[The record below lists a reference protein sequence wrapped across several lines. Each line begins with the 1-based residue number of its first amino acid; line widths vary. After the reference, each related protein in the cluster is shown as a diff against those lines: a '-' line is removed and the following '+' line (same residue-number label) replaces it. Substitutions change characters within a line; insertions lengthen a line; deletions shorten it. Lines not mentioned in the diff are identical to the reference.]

1 MKYKWIVKNA
11 YINFKLNNLYMLI
24 NPSHK
29 IYLKKDMCYCFE
41 IYIKYRIFNN
51 CILVCDM
58 LDNWWK
64 LISSTLHL
72 DKSHIKYN
80 YLSNTFIVSD
90 FELGIKLESN
100 LLTKFNFEFYNGL
113 ILNQLSITN
122 GLSLKREN
130 YNKSLKFS
138 NCKFNKEFCIAR
150 INISKQIVFENIY
163 FLENVFIEWVN
174 FNENSCLRFFKCNF
188 KKQCNFKYNIFYNEI
203 DFLDIYAKE
212 LILEQN
218 IFNKFLYI
226 QNSTINN
233 INLWKN
239 KFKNRCYFMD
249 SVFGNKNNEN
259 IKLNFSN
266 AHFEDNAYF
275 NNSEFYSYAD
285 FHECEFDDIACF
297 YGVKF
302 YKAPN
307 FSACY
312 FKEPKAVNLIN
323 VDIDKLDFK
332 SVEKY
337 IEDNYKDESYKNE
350 TKGIQDEKE
359 IFKIQNEY
367 RLRYAKNL
375 KDSFR
380 VIKDVLITQNNTL
393 EAQEWHKLELYAK
406 EKELEIQLSKN
417 KNDNLK
423 KESKNQVYNPKDY
436 EKFNYSKIISLIIFL
451 LKTIGYLSVNILI
464 IIELVLVAPF
474 FTIMFYCVYV
484 VFFIYKILT
493 FILKSFYP
501 LDINKFIIF
510 WRIKFNK
517 IKRKLIVSGRK
528 MLDFTLWFDCVLLQV
543 YRNTSN
549 HHTNFLKILNFTI
562 LMISLYAF
570 MGFVFSKTINFISS
584 FNSVSIIIA
593 NYFILFALIMVFFNV
608 KRQLYQQG
616 SILFFGIFGIF
627 IILMMS
633 FLLPVYI
640 PTFCFLVYFASILF
654 FYLLFLCE
662 IKLFVFILRLVA
674 YGCLIVVIILKPQLI
689 NPFVGI
695 FSSDKLYESQFEK
708 SLNDLNASAIVN
720 LASILQNDFNL
731 HLKDQNISFTEL
743 NSAKALIMANKEKL
757 KEILSKVYNDKY
769 ESDYKK
775 VLNELENNT
784 SNVKNIIEEIDNKN
798 NNSVVSAQLNKFL
811 KLNFSQEID
820 ILYAI
825 KSNFSISEKLSPEQM
840 ALFDQ
845 KDSQDKLKSVLAL
858 LKFKSSFEG
867 ILKIINQD
875 EITENTIKSTGVLYG
890 IILLLCIF
898 SLQKTARKNSI
909 VPS

>member
-1 MKYKWIVKNA
+1 LFEKEVYFGKEINDKN
-11 YINFKLNNLYMLI
+11 IEKSNSFG
-24 NPSHK
+24 S
-29 IYLKKDMCYCFE
+29 CSFE
-41 IYIKYRIFNN
+41 YAN
-51 CILVCDM
+51 
-58 LDNWWK
+58 
-64 LISSTLHL
+64 
-72 DKSHIKYN
+72 
-80 YLSNTFIVSD
+80 
-90 FELGIKLESN
+90 
-100 LLTKFNFEFYNGL
+100 
-113 ILNQLSITN
+113 
-122 GLSLKREN
+122 
-130 YNKSLKFS
+130 FS
-138 NCKFNKEFCIAR
+138 NC
-150 INISKQIVFENIY
+150 Y
-163 FLENVFIEWVN
+163 
-174 FNENSCLRFFKCNF
+174 
-188 KKQCNFKYNIFYNEI
+188 
-203 DFLDIYAKE
+203 
-212 LILEQN
+212 
-218 IFNKFLYI
+218 
-226 QNSTINN
+226 
-233 INLWKN
+233 
-239 KFKNRCYFMD
+239 FKNEVYF
-249 SVFGNKNNEN
+249 KNNEFKQVFFRN
-259 IKLNFSN
+259 SKFN
-266 AHFEDNAYF
+266 DNVYF
-275 NNSEFYSYAD
+275 NNSVFKDYTD
-285 FHECEFDDIACF
+285 FHECEFEKTACF
-297 YGVKF
+297 YGVRF
-302 YKAPN
+302 DKAPN

-332 SVEKY
+332 SLEQYIKDKY
-337 IEDNYKDESYKNE
+337 
-350 TKGIQDEKE
+350 QDETCENKQE
-359 IFKIQNEY
+359 ITEEQRNNNCK
-367 RLRYAKNL
+367 LKCAKHL

-380 VIKDVLITQNNTL
+380 VIKDILITQNNTL
-393 EAQEWHKLELYAK
+393 EAQEWHKLELYVK
-406 EKELEIQLSKN
+406 EKELEIQLGGDNKDSIRNNRKIKKLQIKKNNYEVNMFSKF
-417 KNDNLK
+417 
-423 KESKNQVYNPKDY
+423 KDLGDIY
-436 EKFNYSKIISLIIFL
+436 VKICDFVVCFIMLIGRSIFGFLLSIIEIFCNVIKSICKIIQII
-451 LKTIGYLSVNILI
+451 LSCIFCI
-464 IIELVLVAPF
+464 TSIDR
-474 FTIMFYCVYV
+474 
-484 VFFIYKILT
+484 
-493 FILKSFYP
+493 ILKLEYLKFY
-501 LDINKFIIF
+501 
-510 WRIKFNK
+510 RK
-517 IKRKLIVSGRK
+517 ISSLGKT
-528 MLDFTLWFDCVLLQV
+528 MLDFTLWFDCILLQV

-616 SILFFGIFGIF
+616 GILFFGIFGIF

-674 YGCLIVVIILKPQLI
+674 YGCLVVVIILKPQFI
-689 NPFVGI
+689 NPFTGV
-695 FSSDKLYESQFEK
+695 FLSDKLYESQFEK
-708 SLNDLNASAIVN
+708 SLNDLNTSAIIN

-743 NSAKALIMANKEKL
+743 NSAKALIIANKEKL
-757 KEILSKVYNDKY
+757 KEILKVYDDKY

-784 SNVKNIIEEIDNKN
+784 SNLKNIIEEIDNKN

-820 ILYAI
+820 ILYMI

>member
-1 MKYKWIVKNA
+1 EGKNYKSIFKKEV
-11 YINFKLNNLYMLI
+11 YINYSCLERIVFSNCEFKSKISLHKIDN
-24 NPSHK
+24 SHK
-29 IYLKKDMCYCFE
+29 IAFCNGIDFA
-41 IYIKYRIFNN
+41 N
-51 CILVCDM
+51 CIFEDDVNFKRFVSGTPLP
-58 LDNWWK
+58 DN
-64 LISSTLHL
+64 
-72 DKSHIKYN
+72 KY
-80 YLSNTFIVSD
+80 
-90 FELGIKLESN
+90 
-100 LLTKFNFEFYNGL
+100 YNNERDT
-113 ILNQLSITN
+113 I
-122 GLSLKREN
+122 
-130 YNKSLKFS
+130 
-138 NCKFNKEFCIAR
+138 
-150 INISKQIVFENIY
+150 FEN
-163 FLENVFIEWVN
+163 
-174 FNENSCLRFFKCNF
+174 C
-188 KKQCNFKYNIFYNEI
+188 
-203 DFLDIYAKE
+203 
-212 LILEQN
+212 
-218 IFNKFLYI
+218 IFNK
-226 QNSTINN
+226 
-233 INLWKN
+233 
-239 KFKNRCYFMD
+239 R
-249 SVFGNKNNEN
+249 V
-259 IKLNFSN
+259 
-266 AHFEDNAYF
+266 
-275 NNSEFYSYAD
+275 D
-285 FHECEFDDIACF
+285 FHNSKFVNSVYFTNSHFKDYVDFHACEFNKIACF
-297 YGVKF
+297 YGVTF
-302 YKAPN
+302 DKAPN

-337 IEDNYKDESYKNE
+337 IEDNY
-350 TKGIQDEKE
+350 QDETCENKQE
-359 IFKIQNEY
+359 ITEEQRNNNCK
-367 RLRYAKNL
+367 LKCAKNL

-380 VIKDVLITQNNTL
+380 VIKDVLITQNNKL
-393 EAQEWHKLELYAK
+393 EVQEWHKLELYAK

-436 EKFNYSKIISLIIFL
+436 EKFNYSKIIPLIIFL
-451 LKTIGYLSVNILI
+451 LKIIGHLSVNILI
-464 IIELVLVAPF
+464 FVELVLVAPF

-528 MLDFTLWFDCVLLQV
+528 MLDFTLWSDCVLLQV

-570 MGFVFSKTINFISS
+570 MGFVFSKTINFILS

-593 NYFILFALIMVFFNV
+593 SYIILLVFALMLVNV
-608 KRQLYQQG
+608 KKQLYQYG
-616 SILFFGIFGIF
+616 FILIFMLCGAFTISMILF
-627 IILMMS
+627 LS
-633 FLLPVYI
+633 SEYI
-640 PTFCFLVYFASILF
+640 SIFCFLIYFLGVLIFYLF
-654 FYLLFLCE
+654 FICK
-662 IKLFVFILRLVA
+662 IKLFIFLVRFFAYMIFIA
-674 YGCLIVVIILKPQLI
+674 TIITKPQFI
-689 NPFVGI
+689 NPFTGV
-695 FSSDKLYESQFEK
+695 FSSDKLYESKFEK
-708 SLNDLNASAIVN
+708 RLNDLNTSAIM
-720 LASILQNDFNL
+720 ILTDISQDNFNL
-731 HLKDQNISFTEL
+731 PSKDQNISLTEL
-743 NSAKALIMANKEKL
+743 NSAKALIIANKEKL

-769 ESDYKK
+769 VSDYKK

-845 KDSQDKLKSVLAL
+845 KDSQDKLKSVLTL

-867 ILKIINQD
+867 ILEVINQD
-875 EITENTIKSTGVLYG
+875 EIIQNIIKSTSVLYS

>member
-1 MKYKWIVKNA
+1 MEEKIKQAIENIAKNLEVHKE
-11 YINFKLNNLYMLI
+11 YIRFDNTEQIYIIEDYLNNKIIEIKKNIKFDNLI
-24 NPSHK
+24 DYP
-29 IYLKKDMCYCFE
+29 
-41 IYIKYRIFNN
+41 
-51 CILVCDM
+51 
-58 LDNWWK
+58 
-64 LISSTLHL
+64 
-72 DKSHIKYN
+72 
-80 YLSNTFIVSD
+80 
-90 FELGIKLESN
+90 
-100 LLTKFNFEFYNGL
+100 
-113 ILNQLSITN
+113 
-122 GLSLKREN
+122 
-130 YNKSLKFS
+130 LKFS
-138 NCKFNKEFCIAR
+138 YCN
-150 INISKQIVFENIY
+150 
-163 FLENVFIEWVN
+163 FLETVIGWNKTFKEKIIFKEVVFCKVVN
-174 FNENSCLRFFKCNF
+174 FSFSIFDK
-188 KKQCNFKYNIFYNEI
+188 NI
-203 DFLDIYAKE
+203 
-212 LILEQN
+212 
-218 IFNKFLYI
+218 
-226 QNSTINN
+226 
-233 INLWKN
+233 
-239 KFKNRCYFMD
+239 
-249 SVFGNKNNEN
+249 
-259 IKLNFSN
+259 NFSN
-266 AHFEDNAYF
+266 VKFEDKLYFDKCQFKEKFEFFGINNLKAEFNNSFFEKEVYFGKEINDKNIEKSNSFGSCSFEYANFSNCYFKNEVYFKNNDFKQVIFRNSKFNDNVYF
-275 NNSEFYSYAD
+275 NNAHFKDYVD
-285 FHECEFDDIACF
+285 FHECEFEKTASF
-297 YGVKF
+297 YGVRF
-302 YKAPN
+302 EKAPN

-323 VDIDKLDFK
+323 VDIDKLDFR
-332 SVEKY
+332 SAEDY
-337 IEDNYKDESYKNE
+337 IQDNYQDGNYKNAIKNNE
-350 TKGIQDEKE
+350 KIQKDEKE
-359 IFKIQNEY
+359 LYRIENEHK
-367 RLRYAKNL
+367 LRYAKNL

-380 VIKDVLITQNNTL
+380 VIKDVLINQNNTL

-436 EKFNYSKIISLIIFL
+436 EKFNYSKIIPLIIFL
-451 LKTIGYLSVNILI
+451 LKIIGHLSVNILI
-464 IIELVLVAPF
+464 FVELVLVAPF

-528 MLDFTLWFDCVLLQV
+528 MLDFTLWSDCVLLQV

-570 MGFVFSKTINFISS
+570 MGFVFSKTINFILS

-593 NYFILFALIMVFFNV
+593 SYIILLVFALMLVNV
-608 KRQLYQQG
+608 KKQLYQYG
-616 SILFFGIFGIF
+616 VILIFMLCGAFTISMILF
-627 IILMMS
+627 LS
-633 FLLPVYI
+633 SEYI
-640 PTFCFLVYFASILF
+640 SIFCFLIYFLGVLIFYLF
-654 FYLLFLCE
+654 FICK
-662 IKLFVFILRLVA
+662 IKLFIFLVRFFAYMIFIA
-674 YGCLIVVIILKPQLI
+674 TIITKPQFI
-689 NPFVGI
+689 SPFTSV

-708 SLNDLNASAIVN
+708 SLNDLNASAIM
-720 LASILQNDFNL
+720 ILTDISQDNFNL
-731 HLKDQNISFTEL
+731 PSKDQNISFTEL
-743 NSAKALIMANKEKL
+743 NSAKALIIANKEKL

-769 ESDYKK
+769 VSDYKK

-784 SNVKNIIEEIDNKN
+784 SNIKNIIEEIDNKN

-811 KLNFSQEID
+811 KLNFSQKID

>member
-1 MKYKWIVKNA
+1 MEDLVSNFLSEKNIDSEITFEKYIISKTMLNNEKQYSVKDICRFNA
-11 YINFKLNNLYMLI
+11 NNDNFKRHYDENKILEIHLNNMVFEEDLSFDNVKKLSLI
-24 NPSHK
+24 IDDNVKFQRLCIFDCNELSLRINGRVK
-29 IYLKKDMCYCFE
+29 IIDK
-41 IYIKYRIFNN
+41 ISINN
-51 CILVCDM
+51 C
-58 LDNWWK
+58 K
-64 LISSTLHL
+64 FKQISINN
-72 DKSHIKYN
+72 HIDGNIEFQKCEFNDFNLYGF
-80 YLSNTFIVSD
+80 SNATIKGTFTFD
-90 FELGIKLESN
+90 FCEVKEKVN
-100 LLTKFNFEFYNGL
+100 FMNFEF
-113 ILNQLSITN
+113 
-122 GLSLKREN
+122 EN
-130 YNKSLKFS
+130 KVS
-138 NCKFNKEFCIAR
+138 
-150 INISKQIVFENIY
+150 
-163 FLENVFIEWVN
+163 
-174 FNENSCLRFFKCNF
+174 FKM
-188 KKQCNFKYNIFYNEI
+188 
-203 DFLDIYAKE
+203 
-212 LILEQN
+212 
-218 IFNKFLYI
+218 
-226 QNSTINN
+226 S
-233 INLWKN
+233 
-239 KFKNRCYFMD
+239 KFK
-249 SVFGNKNNEN
+249 
-259 IKLNFSN
+259 
-266 AHFEDNAYF
+266 DNVYF
-275 NNSEFYSYAD
+275 NNSVFKHYAD
-285 FHECEFDDIACF
+285 FHECEFEKIACF
-297 YGVKF
+297 YGVRF
-302 YKAPN
+302 DKAPN

-332 SVEKY
+332 SLEQYIKDKY
-337 IEDNYKDESYKNE
+337 
-350 TKGIQDEKE
+350 QDETCENKQE
-359 IFKIQNEY
+359 ITEEQRNNNCK
-367 RLRYAKNL
+367 LKCAKHL

-380 VIKDVLITQNNTL
+380 VIKDILITQNNTL
-393 EAQEWHKLELYAK
+393 EAQEWHKLELYVK
-406 EKELEIQLSKN
+406 EKELEIQLGGDN
-417 KNDNLK
+417 KDSIRNNRKIK
-423 KESKNQVYNPKDY
+423 KLQIK
-436 EKFNYSKIISLIIFL
+436 KIIIKLIGMFSKFKHLGDIYVKICDFVVCFIMLIGRSIFGFL
-451 LKTIGYLSVNILI
+451 LS
-464 IIELVLVAPF
+464 IIEIFCNVIKSICKIIQIILSC
-474 FTIMFYCVYV
+474 IFY
-484 VFFIYKILT
+484 IASIDR
-493 FILKSFYP
+493 ILKLEYLKFY
-501 LDINKFIIF
+501 
-510 WRIKFNK
+510 RK
-517 IKRKLIVSGRK
+517 ISSLGKT
-528 MLDFTLWFDCVLLQV
+528 MLDFTLWFDCILLQV

-616 SILFFGIFGIF
+616 GILFFGIFGIF

-674 YGCLIVVIILKPQLI
+674 YGCLVVVIILKPQFI
-689 NPFVGI
+689 NPFTGV
-695 FSSDKLYESQFEK
+695 FLSDKLYESQFEK
-708 SLNDLNASAIVN
+708 SLNDLNTSAIIN

-743 NSAKALIMANKEKL
+743 NSAKALIIANKEKL
-757 KEILSKVYNDKY
+757 KEILKVYDDKY

-784 SNVKNIIEEIDNKN
+784 SNIKNIIEEIDNKN

-820 ILYAI
+820 ILYMI

>member
-1 MKYKWIVKNA
+1 MERNIYEIELEIPNSGIFIMGLENENLIISLDLAKFECKK
-11 YINFKLNNLYMLI
+11 KLNAGELAKPLHPYIIYEVLEKN
-24 NPSHK
+24 NKNNFNGVK
-29 IYLKKDMCYCFE
+29 IID
-41 IYIKYRIFNN
+41 
-51 CILVCDM
+51 
-58 LDNWWK
+58 
-64 LISSTLHL
+64 
-72 DKSHIKYN
+72 
-80 YLSNTFIVSD
+80 
-90 FELGIKLESN
+90 
-100 LLTKFNFEFYNGL
+100 
-113 ILNQLSITN
+113 
-122 GLSLKREN
+122 KREN
-130 YNKSLKFS
+130 ENNIIYYFNFRLILKENEDNKNKEALKTLSFMQNFIPAYFFSYQIIGDSKAIPKNVLEDLKNRYGYEGKNYKSIFKKEVYINCNCLERLNFSHCEFESKVSLRFLKDNKYKEFHNGVNFS
-138 NCKFNKEFCIAR
+138 NCIFKNEVDFSYFVSGTPLPDNKYYNNAQNTLFKDCI
-150 INISKQIVFENIY
+150 FENKVD
-163 FLENVFIEWVN
+163 FH
-174 FNENSCLRFFKCNF
+174 NSK
-188 KKQCNFKYNIFYNEI
+188 I
-203 DFLDIYAKE
+203 
-212 LILEQN
+212 
-218 IFNKFLYI
+218 
-226 QNSTINN
+226 TNN
-233 INLWKN
+233 I
-239 KFKNRCYFMD
+239 
-249 SVFGNKNNEN
+249 
-259 IKLNFSN
+259 
-266 AHFEDNAYF
+266 YF
-275 NNSEFYSYAD
+275 NNSHFKDYVD
-285 FHECEFDDIACF
+285 FHECEFEKIACF
-297 YGVKF
+297 DRVRF
-302 YKAPN
+302 EKAPN

-332 SVEKY
+332 SLEQY
-337 IEDNYKDESYKNE
+337 IEDNYKDETYENKQELTEEQRNNC
-350 TKGIQDEKE
+350 KLKC
-359 IFKIQNEY
+359 
-367 RLRYAKNL
+367 AKHL

-436 EKFNYSKIISLIIFL
+436 EKFNYSKIIPLIIFL
-451 LKTIGYLSVNILI
+451 LKIIGHLSVNILI
-464 IIELVLVAPF
+464 FVELVLVAPF

-528 MLDFTLWFDCVLLQV
+528 MLDFTLWSDCVLLQV

-570 MGFVFSKTINFISS
+570 MGFVFSKTINFILS

-593 NYFILFALIMVFFNV
+593 SYIILLVFALMLVNV
-608 KRQLYQQG
+608 KKQLYQYG
-616 SILFFGIFGIF
+616 VILIFMLCGAFTISMILF
-627 IILMMS
+627 LS
-633 FLLPVYI
+633 SEYI
-640 PTFCFLVYFASILF
+640 SIFCFLIYFLGVLIFYLF
-654 FYLLFLCE
+654 FICK
-662 IKLFVFILRLVA
+662 IKLFIFLVRFFAYMIFIA
-674 YGCLIVVIILKPQLI
+674 TIITKPQFI
-689 NPFVGI
+689 NPFTGV
-695 FSSDKLYESQFEK
+695 FSSDKLYESKFEK
-708 SLNDLNASAIVN
+708 RLNDLNTSAIM
-720 LASILQNDFNL
+720 ILTDISQDNFNL
-731 HLKDQNISFTEL
+731 PSKDQNISLTEL
-743 NSAKALIMANKEKL
+743 NSAKALIIANKEKL

-769 ESDYKK
+769 VSDYKK

-845 KDSQDKLKSVLAL
+845 KDSQDKLKSVLTL

-867 ILKIINQD
+867 ILEVINQD
-875 EITENTIKSTGVLYG
+875 EIIQNIIKSTSVLYS

>member
-1 MKYKWIVKNA
+1 MDLVSSFLSKKNINNEEDIKFEN
-11 YINFKLNNLYMLI
+11 YIKGEAKLNSEKQYIIESSCCFDGNKDNFKRHYDENKILEIHLNNMLFEQDLVFDNVKKLSLII
-24 NPSHK
+24 NDNVK
-29 IYLKKDMCYCFE
+29 FNKLFI
-41 IYIKYRIFNN
+41 NN
-51 CILVCDM
+51 CNELYLQFNGRVEVID
-58 LDNWWK
+58 K
-64 LISSTLHL
+64 ISINDCKFKQISINN
-72 DKSHIKYN
+72 HIDGNIEFQKCEFNDFNLYGF
-80 YLSNTFIVSD
+80 SNATIKGTFTFD
-90 FELGIKLESN
+90 FCEIKEKVN
-100 LLTKFNFEFYNGL
+100 FMNFEF
-113 ILNQLSITN
+113 
-122 GLSLKREN
+122 EN
-130 YNKSLKFS
+130 KVS
-138 NCKFNKEFCIAR
+138 
-150 INISKQIVFENIY
+150 
-163 FLENVFIEWVN
+163 
-174 FNENSCLRFFKCNF
+174 FKM
-188 KKQCNFKYNIFYNEI
+188 
-203 DFLDIYAKE
+203 
-212 LILEQN
+212 
-218 IFNKFLYI
+218 
-226 QNSTINN
+226 S
-233 INLWKN
+233 
-239 KFKNRCYFMD
+239 KFK
-249 SVFGNKNNEN
+249 
-259 IKLNFSN
+259 
-266 AHFEDNAYF
+266 DNVYF
-275 NNSEFYSYAD
+275 NNSHFKDYVD
-285 FHECEFDDIACF
+285 FHECEFEKIACF

-302 YKAPN
+302 YKTPN

-337 IEDNYKDESYKNE
+337 IEDNYQDESYKNAIKNNE
-350 TKGIQDEKE
+350 KIQKDEKE
-359 IFKIQNEY
+359 LYRIENEHK
-367 RLRYAKNL
+367 LRYAKNL

-380 VIKDVLITQNNTL
+380 VIKDVLINQNNTL

-867 ILKIINQD
+867 ILEVINQD
-875 EITENTIKSTGVLYG
+875 EIIQNIIKSTSVLYS

>member
-1 MKYKWIVKNA
+1 MEELTKEQRQIIEEEIKKEIKKADTFLKPKSINK
-11 YINFKLNNLYMLI
+11 IIQDIIGNIKGNFKYPKNLEEILSSIPQKVYVSLGKEEI
-24 NPSHK
+24 KQILKLDFCCFVDNVFYIDFAPK
-29 IYLKKDMCYCFE
+29 IEPYKHNQNKTAIEEQRIIQCSYDDLLYLFKTYPL
-41 IYIKYRIFNN
+41 IFNH
-51 CILVCDM
+51 CIFDYKI
-58 LDNWWK
+58 DKKTPIEQIKK
-64 LISSTLHL
+64 LS
-72 DKSHIKYN
+72 
-80 YLSNTFIVSD
+80 F
-90 FELGIKLESN
+90 
-100 LLTKFNFEFYNGL
+100 
-113 ILNQLSITN
+113 LN
-122 GLSLKREN
+122 
-130 YNKSLKFS
+130 
-138 NCKFNKEFCIAR
+138 
-150 INISKQIVFENIY
+150 
-163 FLENVFIEWVN
+163 
-174 FNENSCLRFFKCNF
+174 CNF
-188 KKQCNFKYNIFYNEI
+188 KKEI
-203 DFLDIYAKE
+203 YLHFQECLDIF
-212 LILEQN
+212 Q
-218 IFNKFLYI
+218 
-226 QNSTINN
+226 
-233 INLWKN
+233 
-239 KFKNRCYFMD
+239 MD
-249 SVFGNKNNEN
+249 NCV
-259 IKLNFSN
+259 
-266 AHFEDNAYF
+266 FEDRVTIKGKFNDNVYF
-275 NNSEFYSYAD
+275 NNSIFKNYAD
-285 FHECEFDDIACF
+285 FHECEFEKTANF
-297 YGVKF
+297 YGVRF
-302 YKAPN
+302 EKAPN

-312 FKEPKAVNLIN
+312 FKEPKAVNLTN
-323 VDIDKLDFK
+323 VNIDKLDFK
-332 SVEKY
+332 SLEQY

-359 IFKIQNEY
+359 IFKIQNEHQ
-367 RLRYAKNL
+367 LRYAKNL

-380 VIKDVLITQNNTL
+380 VIKDVLITQNNKL
-393 EAQEWHKLELYAK
+393 EAQEWHKLELYVK
-406 EKELEIQLSKN
+406 EKELEIQLGGDN
-417 KNDNLK
+417 KDSIRNNRKIK
-423 KESKNQVYNPKDY
+423 KLQIK
-436 EKFNYSKIISLIIFL
+436 KIIIKLIGMFSKFKHLGDIYIKICDFVVCFIMLIGRSIFGFL
-451 LKTIGYLSVNILI
+451 LS
-464 IIELVLVAPF
+464 IIEIFCNVIKSIF
-474 FTIMFYCVYV
+474 
-484 VFFIYKILT
+484 KIIQIILSCI
-493 FILKSFYP
+493 FCIASIDRILKLEYLKFY
-501 LDINKFIIF
+501 
-510 WRIKFNK
+510 RK
-517 IKRKLIVSGRK
+517 ISSLGKA

-640 PTFCFLVYFASILF
+640 PTFYFLVYFASILF

-695 FSSDKLYESQFEK
+695 FSSDKLYESKFEK
-708 SLNDLNASAIVN
+708 SLNDLNTSAIVN

-769 ESDYKK
+769 VSDYKK

-811 KLNFSQEID
+811 KLNFNQEID